1 MGQSRGNRPP
11 QDPTVQVVNKT
22 DHESGRVFISKS
34 PTVGDQDHLAFTT
47 PIVRGPGSRY
57 CTSSPVTARPMIM
70 RWISEVPSK
79 IVKIFASRCQRS
91 TGYSR
96 V

>member
-1 MGQSRGNRPP
+1 MRDLRPELVDVGHGFHGSARAGQHVAGKLDISRGQLGNAQRTFRSR
-11 QDPTVQVVNKT
+11 TV
-22 DHESGRVFISKS
+22 R
-34 PTVGDQDHLAFTT
+34 HLALGYY
-47 PIVRGPGSRY
+47 R
-57 CTSSPVTARPMIM
+57 TSSPVAARPMIN

-79 IVKIFASRCQRS
+79 IVKILASRCQRS